1 MNMKHFF
8 NNLRLRLKMLLAPV
22 VVFLFLLVIAGGTYY
37 ALSLQDRSID
47 DIYQNR
53 FKGYQASSQILLE
66 MTSVQSDLYKL
77 MTWTAAN
84 YDARQT
90 ADLIKTINEQIT
102 KNVEGAKRIAAS
114 PNLTA
119 DEAKYYKIAS
129 ENLTGFQSQV
139 QNTLAIAAA
148 DPTAA
153 GVLLST
159 ALDSF
164 KAVDQSLRDL
174 NALEDKLSQAT
185 YDQSKKV
192 VKTILL
198 VFLAVVLVAVLV
210 SLLASFSVTNLIL
223 KPIREAVHVLRQLA
237 QGDLTQKIH
246 LESRDEIGELIASV
260 NEMRGKMNE
269 AVGQALHVSGNL
281 KDSASDEAASIE
293 ETSASLDEI
302 SSMTRQ
308 NAENTAQA
316 NRLMQS
322 AKEAVAKANEAMAKL
337 TGSMQAIAQASHETQ
352 KIVKSID
359 EIAFQTNLLALNAS
373 VEAARAGEAGAGFA
387 VVADEVRNLA
397 MRAKDSAQN
406 STTLI
411 EDIVQKVKGGEDL
424 VRLTSTAFG
433 QVTESSEKVVGLMGE
448 IETASKEQAQGISQ
462 INSVIAT
469 LSNSTQQNA
478 GNADTLSSIMS
489 IFKTEES
496 SSGPQHRVRQIS
508 A

>member
-1 MNMKHFF
+1 MRSFF
-8 NNLRLRLKMLLAPV
+8 NNLKLRRKMLLVPT

-47 DIYQNR
+47 DIYINR

-84 YDARQT
+84 YDKQQIAE
-90 ADLIKTINEQIT
+90 LSKKISEQISI
-102 KNVEGAKRIAAS
+102 NVESTKSIAAS
-114 PNLTA
+114 PSLIA
-119 DEAKYYKIAS
+119 DEAKYYKSAS
-129 ENLTGFQSQV
+129 ENLVGFQSQV
-139 QNTLAIAAA
+139 QNTLAVAAA

-153 GVLLST
+153 GVVFGM
-159 ALDSF
+159 AEESF
-164 KAVDQSLRDL
+164 KALDKSLRDL
-174 NALEDKLSQAT
+174 NALEDKLSRGT
-185 YDQSKKV
+185 YDHSKMV
-192 VKTILL
+192 VKTLLL
-198 VFLAVVLVAVLV
+198 VFLAVVLVAVVV

-223 KPIREAVHVLRQLA
+223 KPIREAVNVLQHLA
-237 QGDLTQKIH
+237 QGDLTRKIH
-246 LESRDEIGELIASV
+246 LESKDEIGELIASV
-260 NEMRGKMNE
+260 NEMRSKMNE
-269 AVGQALHVSGNL
+269 AVGQALHVSGDL
-281 KDSASDEAASIE
+281 KDSAAEEAASIE

-316 NRLMQS
+316 NQLMLS
-322 AKEAVAKANEAMAKL
+322 VNEAITRANETMARL
-337 TGSMQAIAQASHETQ
+337 TGSMQAITQASQQTQ

-406 STTLI
+406 STNLI

-433 QVTESSEKVVGLMGE
+433 QVTESSEKVVSLMGE

-469 LSNSTQQNA
+469 LSSSTQQNA
-478 GNADTLSSIMS
+478 GNAETLTSIMS
-489 IFKTEES
+489 IFRTEES
-496 SSGPQHRVRQIS
+496 ETSGPQHRVRQIS